1 MKWRG
6 NRERIMKR
14 RGNGERMMKWWGN
27 GERFTLY
34 ISSFSLNLLPLC
46 SFPISKF
53 VRFWR
58 KMLNTTL
65 LLRMSEENLTGNN
78 SGSSLL
84 RGSSASCARLI
95 SDGIFFQMISNL
107 CNNNGNLCKISNVE
121 MSVNC
126 VFGKLVW
133 NWMWCIWWDFCVG
146 PSYCWKRFWPKP
158 TLWTLTQQT
167 TIIQNF
173 VLWKTWGKLSKSGI
187 TIQGKK
193 VCNKTM
199 QE

>member
-1 MKWRG
+1 MNRRG
-6 NRERIMKR
+6 NRERIMKW

-78 SGSSLL
+78 SGSSLT
-84 RGSSASCARLI
+84 RATCYFRYRKWIERREIKRKWGNVESESFSISSFSLHFLFISSFSLHFLAARLQ
-95 SDGIFFQMISNL
+95 G
-107 CNNNGNLCKISNVE
+107 CNDSCSPV
-121 MSVNC
+121 
-126 VFGKLVW
+126 
-133 NWMWCIWWDFCVG
+133 
-146 PSYCWKRFWPKP
+146 
-158 TLWTLTQQT
+158 
-167 TIIQNF
+167 
-173 VLWKTWGKLSKSGI
+173 
-187 TIQGKK
+187 
-193 VCNKTM
+193 
-199 QE
+199 